1 MEQNPLISVI
11 VPVYNVEAW
20 LPRCVDSILSQ
31 TYEKLEILLVDDGS
45 TDDSGLICE
54 EYAKK
59 DTRIRV
65 IHKENGGLSS
75 ARNAGL
81 DAASGEYIGF
91 VDSDD
96 WIEPEMYAEML
107 ALMEQNH
114 AQLVC
119 AGRYDVD
126 GGTGEKTVGLCPKRQ
141 EQVSGE
147 ELAGR
152 IFLWDHCDSSACDKL
167 YRRELFDGIRYPE
180 GKTCEDIPVTYR
192 LALKA
197 QRAVLCNKPFYNY
210 YHRSGSISKGA
221 GITEKTF
228 HYSQHTAVIL
238 EDIRRNHPNIAAQA
252 EFLRVHS
259 LYHILLRLDHASP
272 EIRRT
277 YRQQYREARQELQ
290 KHWKFILTCPWLT
303 KQQRVTDILLI
314 ANLYHILRPLF
325 HRA

>member
-1 MEQNPLISVI
+1 MEHNPLISVI
-11 VPVYNVEAW
+11 VPVYNVAEY
-20 LPRCVDSILSQ
+20 LSRCVDSILAQS
-31 TYEKLEILLVDDGS
+31 YENLQIILVNDGS
-45 TDDSGLICE
+45 SDDSGRICE

-59 DTRIRV
+59 DTRIQV
-65 IHKENGGLSS
+65 IHQNNGGLSS

-81 DAASGEYIGF
+81 DAASGQYIGF

-107 ALMEQNH
+107 ALMEKYD

-119 AGRYDVD
+119 AGRCDVD
-126 GGTGEKTVGLCPKRQ
+126 GGTGEKAVGLCPER
-141 EQVSGE
+141 EECVSGE

-197 QRAVLCNKPFYNY
+197 RRAVLCDRPFYNY
-210 YHRSGSISKGA
+210 FHRSGSISKGA

-238 EDIRRNHPNIAAQA
+238 EDIRKNHPKLAPQA

-259 LYHILLRLDHASP
+259 LYHILLRLDHAAP
-272 EIRRT
+272 DIRRT
-277 YRQQYREARQELQ
+277 YRVQYSEARWELA
-290 KHWKFILTCPWLT
+290 KHWKFILTCPWLSV
-303 KQQRVTDILLI
+303 QQRVTNLLLI
-314 ANLYHILRPLF
+314 LNLYHLLRPVF

>member
-1 MEQNPLISVI
+1 MARNPLISVI
-11 VPVYNVEAW
+11 VPVYNVETL
-20 LPRCVDSILSQ
+20 LPRCVDSILTQ
-31 TYEKLEILLVDDGS
+31 TYECLEVLLVDDGS
-45 TDDSGLICE
+45 TDASGEICE
-54 EYAKK
+54 QFAKK

-81 DAASGEYIGF
+81 DVASGDYIGF

-107 ALMEQNH
+107 ALMERNGV
-114 AQLVC
+114 QLVC
-119 AGRYDVD
+119 AGRYDAD
-126 GGTGEKTVGLCPKRQ
+126 GSTGKKTVGLCPQRQ
-141 EQVSGE
+141 EQISGE

-180 GKTCEDIPVTYR
+180 GKISEDIPVTYR
-192 LALKA
+192 LALRA
-197 QRAVLCNKPFYNY
+197 QRVFLCDQPFYNY

-221 GITEKTF
+221 GITEKSF

-238 EDIRRNHPNIAAQA
+238 EDIRKNHPAIASQA

-277 YRQQYREARQELQ
+277 YQEEYRNARRELQ
-290 KHWKFILTCPWLT
+290 KHWKFILSCPWLT
-303 KQQRVTDILLI
+303 MQQRVTDLLLI
-314 ANLYHILRPLF
+314 VNLYHLLRPLF

>member
-20 LPRCVDSILSQ
+20 LPRCGDSILSQ
-31 TYEKLEILLVDDGS
+31 TYENLEILLVDDGS

-75 ARNAGL
+75 ARNSGL

-107 ALMEQNH
+107 SLMLKSD
-114 AQLVC
+114 AQIVC
-119 AGRYDVD
+119 AGRYDVA

-167 YRRELFDGIRYPE
+167 YRRELFDGIR
-180 GKTCEDIPVTYR
+180 
-192 LALKA
+192 
-197 QRAVLCNKPFYNY
+197 
-210 YHRSGSISKGA
+210 
-221 GITEKTF
+221 
-228 HYSQHTAVIL
+228 
-238 EDIRRNHPNIAAQA
+238 
-252 EFLRVHS
+252 
-259 LYHILLRLDHASP
+259 
-272 EIRRT
+272 
-277 YRQQYREARQELQ
+277 
-290 KHWKFILTCPWLT
+290 
-303 KQQRVTDILLI
+303 
-314 ANLYHILRPLF
+314 
-325 HRA
+325 

>member
-11 VPVYNVEAW
+11 VPVYNVAAW
-20 LPRCVDSILSQ
+20 LPRCVDSILAQS
-31 TYEKLEILLVDDGS
+31 YENLEVLLVDDGS
-45 TDDSGLICE
+45 TDDSGEICE
-54 EYAKK
+54 EYAQK
-59 DTRIRV
+59 DARVRV

-81 DAASGEYIGF
+81 DVCSGQYIGF

-96 WIEPEMYAEML
+96 WIEPEMYGQML
-107 ALMEQNH
+107 VLMEQKH

-126 GGTGEKTVGLCPKRQ
+126 GGTGEKTLGLCPQRL
-141 EQVSGE
+141 ERVSGE

-167 YRRELFDGIRYPE
+167 CRRELFDGIRYPE
-180 GKTCEDIPVTYR
+180 GKTSEDIPVTYR

-197 QRAVLCNKPFYNY
+197 QWAVLLDKPFYNY

-238 EDIRRNHPNIAAQA
+238 EDIRKNHPIIAPQA

-277 YRQQYREARQELQ
+277 YRAEYRRARRELQ
-290 KHWKFILTCPWLT
+290 KHIKFILSCPWLT
-303 KQQRVTDILLI
+303 QQQRVTDILLI
-314 ANLYHILRPLF
+314 SNLYHILRPLF

>member
-1 MEQNPLISVI
+1 MEQTPLISVI
-11 VPVYNVEAW
+11 VPVYNVAAY
-20 LPRCVDSILSQ
+20 LSRCVESIRAQS
-31 TYEKLEILLVDDGS
+31 YENLEILLVDDGS
-45 TDDSGLICE
+45 NDDSGRICE
-54 EYAKK
+54 EYAEK
-59 DTRIRV
+59 DARIRV

-81 DAASGEYIGF
+81 DVSSGQYIGF

-96 WIEPEMYAEML
+96 WIELEMYAEML
-107 ALMEQNH
+107 LLMKKQE

-126 GGTGEKTVGLCPKRQ
+126 GGTGEKTVGLCPQRL
-141 EQVSGE
+141 ECVSGE

-180 GKTCEDIPVTYR
+180 GKTCEDVPVTYR

-197 QRAVLCNKPFYNY
+197 RCAVLCDRPFYNY

-228 HYSQHTAVIL
+228 HYSQHTALIL
-238 EDIRRNHPNIAAQA
+238 EDIRKNHPKIAPQA

-259 LYHILLRLDHASP
+259 LYHILLRLDHAAP
-272 EIRRT
+272 DIRKT
-277 YRQQYREARQELQ
+277 YREEYRKARAELA

-303 KQQRVTDILLI
+303 KQQRVTDFLLI
-314 ANLYHILRPLF
+314 ANLYHLLRPMF
-325 HRA
+325 HKA

>member
-11 VPVYNVEAW
+11 VPVYNVAAW
-20 LPRCVDSILSQ
+20 LPRCVDSVLAQ
-31 TYEKLEILLVDDGS
+31 TYQNLEILLIDDGS
-45 TDDSGLICE
+45 TDASGEICDA
-54 EYAKK
+54 YAEK
-59 DTRIRV
+59 DPRIRV
-65 IHKENGGLSS
+65 IHKKNGGLSS

-81 DAASGEYIGF
+81 DVSNGQYLGF

-107 ALMEQNH
+107 ALMVRNE

-126 GGTGEKTVGLCPKRQ
+126 GDTGRKTIGLCPKRQ
-141 EQVSGE
+141 ERVTGE

-180 GKTCEDIPVTYR
+180 GKTCEDVPVTYR

-197 QRAVLCNKPFYNY
+197 HRAVLCDKPLYNY
-210 YHRSGSISKGA
+210 FHRSGSISKGA
-221 GITEKTF
+221 EISGKTF
-228 HYSQHTAVIL
+228 HYSQHTAGIL
-238 EDIRRNHPNIAAQA
+238 EDIRKNYPNIAPQA

-259 LYHILLRLDHASP
+259 LYHLLLRLDHAP
-272 EIRRT
+272 AEIRKT
-277 YRQQYREARQELQ
+277 YRKEYRDARRELS
-290 KHWKFILTCPWLT
+290 KHWRFILTCPWLT
-303 KQQRVTDILLI
+303 KQQRVTDLLLI
-314 ANLYHILRPLF
+314 LNLYHVLRPLF
-325 HRA
+325 HKA

>member
-1 MEQNPLISVI
+1 MKQSPRISVI
-11 VPVYNVEAW
+11 VPVYNVAAW
-20 LPRCVDSILSQ
+20 LPRCVDSILAQ
-31 TYEKLEILLVDDGS
+31 TCENLEILLVDDGS
-45 TDDSGLICE
+45 ADDSGRICDA
-54 EYAKK
+54 YAEK
-59 DTRIRV
+59 DPRIRV

-81 DAASGEYIGF
+81 DLASGEYIGF

-107 ALMEQNH
+107 ARMEKYD

-119 AGRYDVD
+119 AGRCDAD
-126 GGTGEKTVGLCPKRQ
+126 GGTGEKTRGLCPER
-141 EQVSGE
+141 EECISGE

-197 QRAVLCNKPFYNY
+197 RRAVLCDRTFYNY
-210 YHRSGSISKGA
+210 FHRSGSISKGA

-238 EDIRRNHPNIAAQA
+238 EDIRKNHPKLAPQA

-259 LYHILLRLDHASP
+259 LYHILLRLDHAAP
-272 EIRRT
+272 DIRRT
-277 YRQQYREARQELQ
+277 YRVQYSEARWELA
-290 KHWKFILTCPWLT
+290 KHWKFILTCPWLSV
-303 KQQRVTDILLI
+303 QQRVTNLLLI
-314 ANLYHILRPLF
+314 LNLYHLLRPVF